1 MRDLLKTMTDF
12 KQNIKP
18 IKRPASIV
26 FMLLFDILLVYQIKY
41 ELFESKNLIFL
52 LFALAGTGIFVL
64 KPFVTNLELT
74 INDQNLLIAH
84 RIFNFKIITKKYL
97 LNEISGFNVIK
108 NVKENTYWGSNG
120 IRIFDRTPVVLSFK
134 NNNKI
139 IAVGKSYQIED
150 IEKIIKELKRRQKTS
165 NQA

>member
-1 MRDLLKTMTDF
+1 MTEF

-52 LFALAGTGIFVL
+52 LFALVGTGIFVL
-64 KPFVTNLELT
+64 KPLFTNLELT
-74 INDQNLLIAH
+74 ITDQNLLIAH

-108 NVKENTYWGSNG
+108 NVKENTYWGGIG
-120 IRIFDRTPVVLSFK
+120 IRIFDRTPLVLSFK
-134 NNNKI
+134 NKNKI
-139 IAVGKSYQIED
+139 ITVGKSYQIED
-150 IEKIIKELKRRQKTS
+150 IEGIIKEIKRRQKTS